1 MIRCCNIGIP
11 DISPMR
17 ASFGLSTGLPLT
29 SLDWSQ
35 VKVLRHIATKEIRT
49 EMNCYNTANKEEAVP
64 RVIEMS
70 DKTFAGTEDWGFS

>member
-1 MIRCCNIGIP
+1 
-11 DISPMR
+11 MR

-49 EMNCYNTANKEEAVP
+49 EINNWYNTHNKEEAVP
-64 RVIEMS
+64 RVIEIS